1 MIMATTELL
10 KQTEL
15 YDKICDQLEDK
26 IYAYCKSLTR
36 DKDIESCE
44 QDFSYE
50 CEFAI
55 DGYFVYCDL
64 ELVVYSEEVDESFDH
79 EFGTF
84 VATPY
89 YKANA
94 AEVWRVN
101 ELTVYD
107 ENDNEIEPGFDKNDL
122 VGKVF

>member
-1 MIMATTELL
+1 MKQEELF
-10 KQTEL
+10 
-15 YDKICDQLEDK
+15 DKICDKLGEE
-26 IYAYCKSLTR
+26 IAAYFRWLTR
-36 DKDIESCE
+36 EKEIESYE
-44 QDFSYE
+44 QDDSYE
-50 CEFAI
+50 CEFTI
-55 DGYFVYCDL
+55 GDYFVYCDL
-64 ELVVYSEEVDESFDH
+64 ELTVYSEEVDESFDH

-107 ENDNEIEPGFDKNDL
+107 ENDNEIEPGFDKDKLKGMMFDIYNH
-122 VGKVF
+122 